1 MIGLLRGKSMSD
13 LEHSHEL
20 PPAWRFHQLM
30 TSYYVPQAI
39 YVAAQLGLA
48 DHLARHPQTT
58 DELAR
63 ATATDPAALNL
74 LLYALSSVG
83 IFAVTPNGTWQL
95 TPLAT
100 YLQSDM
106 PHSQRGWALF
116 HGGVGYHAWAEL
128 KQTIETGATAFA
140 HAFGDDFYGYMAT
153 HPEIATAWDT
163 AMNQTARSWLGAL
176 TESYDFSGL
185 DTIVDVGGGQGTL
198 LAMLLPALAHARGIL
213 VDLPHVVAGAGP
225 VLSVAGVANR
235 CTIVGGDAFQA
246 VPRGGDLYILARV
259 LFNWNDAKAVQLLQS
274 CRHAMHDHARLL
286 VIDIVQDEAALA
298 EPGVAFGDLNLL
310 VQFGGRQRS
319 QQAFRE
325 LFKQAGFSLATIVP
339 TRSHFKILEG
349 RPELASKDNL
359 V

>member
-1 MIGLLRGKSMSD
+1 MSGS
-13 LEHSHEL
+13 EPSQEL
-20 PPAWRFHQLM
+20 PPAWQFHQLM

-48 DHLARHPQTT
+48 DQLARHPLTA

-83 IFAVTPNGTWQL
+83 IFAITPDGTWRL

-100 YLQSDM
+100 YLQSDT

-116 HGGVGYHAWAEL
+116 HGGVGYRAWLAL
-128 KQTIETGATAFA
+128 KQTIETGGAAFA
-140 HAFGDDFYGYMAT
+140 RAFGDDFYGYMAT
-153 HPEIATAWDT
+153 HPEIAAEWDT
-163 AMNQTARSWLGAL
+163 AMNQTARNWLGAL
-176 TESYDFSGL
+176 TDSYDFSGL
-185 DTIVDVGGGQGTL
+185 TTIVDVGGGQGTL
-198 LAMLLPALAHARGIL
+198 LAMLLQALPDARGVL

-225 VLSVAGVANR
+225 VLNAAGVADR

-246 VPRGGDLYILARV
+246 VPQGGDAYIMARV
-259 LFNWNDAKAVQLLQS
+259 LLNWDDASALRLLHS
-274 CRHAMHDHARLL
+274 CRHAMHAQSRLL
-286 VIDIVQDEAALA
+286 VIDVVQDEAAIA

-310 VQFGGRQRS
+310 VQFGGWQRS
-319 QQAFRE
+319 AAAFRA
-325 LFKQAGFSLATIVP
+325 LFKQAGLSLVTIFP
-339 TRSHFKILEG
+339 TQSHFKILEG
-349 RPELASKDNL
+349 RVELPSKDIL